1 MRSGRVTRGVSW
13 HPTGVRPDHLAALTA
28 LPALAL
34 TAWLALTAAPFPADR
49 LARDDVE
56 GVHLLDRHDRPL
68 RHVPGAAG
76 RGAWRSL
83 ADLGPWVPAA
93 FVAVEDRRFF
103 AHPGVDLRGIARAAW
118 ANLLA
123 GRVVAGGSTITQQVV
138 QLVAPQPRTLAGKAV
153 EALLAVRLERAATKA
168 TLLEHYVNRA
178 PFGHGAV
185 GVEAA
190 ARLYL
195 DRPARTLTLAEAALL
210 AGVPQAPTLNNPRT
224 DPARADA
231 RRRRVLAAMRATGV
245 IDAAVEA
252 EARAST
258 ARLDASAAPFAA
270 PHFAAW
276 ALAQPESV
284 GVVPTTLDL
293 DLQVHVEDA
302 VAVTVRAL
310 ADRHVTQG
318 AAVVLDNAT
327 GDVLAWVGSRDFFDA
342 AEGQNDMVVGLRQ
355 PGSTLKPF
363 VYGLALE
370 DGLTAATP
378 LPDLPLFVPT
388 LIGDYRPRNYDR
400 RYHGWVSLRAALA
413 NSYNVPAVL
422 VAHRV
427 GVGRLLASLRDDL
440 GFASLTDSATH
451 YGVGL
456 ALGNGEVRLL
466 ELANAYRALANDG
479 VWSPVRWRRDRPAPT
494 GRRVMPAAIARLLT
508 DILADPVARSPA
520 FGRGGALEAPFP
532 AAVKTGTSADFTD
545 NWTVGFTRRHTVA
558 AWTGNFDGRPMER
571 VSGVTGAG
579 PLWARVVRAAT
590 TGAPGGFA
598 RAGLERHRV
607 CPDPPACDGAYDEL
621 FVPGTAPDGPTTPP
635 LPRGVRVVFPDTGDV
650 FQRDVDAP
658 PELARIRLRADA
670 PADVEAL
677 VFAVDGEVMAP
688 VGRPFRRWWTL
699 QPGRHTLRAWPV
711 GAPGAAGPAVT
722 FEVLE

>member
-1 MRSGRVTRGVSW
+1 MRSDRLV
-13 HPTGVRPDHLAALTA
+13 PLTA

-34 TAWLALTAAPFPADR
+34 TAWLALTAAPFPAAR
-49 LARDDVE
+49 LARGDLE
-56 GVHLLDRHDRPL
+56 GVRLLDRHDRPL
-68 RHVPGAAG
+68 RHVPGPAG
-76 RGAWRSL
+76 RGTWRAL
-83 ADLGPWVPAA
+83 DDLGPWLPAA

-103 AHPGVDLRGIARAAW
+103 DHPGVDLRGVARAAW
-118 ANLLA
+118 SNLRA
-123 GRVVAGGSTITQQVV
+123 GRVVAGGSTLTQQLV
-138 QLVAPQPRTLAGKAV
+138 QLVAPQPRTFAGKAV
-153 EALLAVRLERAATKA
+153 EALLALRLERAVDKPTV
-168 TLLEHYVNRA
+168 LEHYVNRA

-224 DPARADA
+224 DPARAEA

-245 IDAAVEA
+245 IDAAAEA
-252 EARAST
+252 EALAAP
-258 ARLDASAAPFAA
+258 ARLDAASAPFAA

-276 ALAQPESV
+276 ALTQSPAP
-284 GVVPTTLDL
+284 GAVPTTLDL
-293 DLQVHVEDA
+293 DLQARVEEA
-302 VAVTVRAL
+302 VAITVRGL

-342 AEGQNDMVVGLRQ
+342 AEGQNDMVTGLRQ

-370 DGLTAATP
+370 DGLTAATL

-427 GVGRLLASLRDDL
+427 GVGRLLARLRDDL
-440 GFASLTDSATH
+440 GFASLTDSAAH

-466 ELANAYRALANDG
+466 DLANAYRALANDG
-479 VWSPVRWRRDRPAPT
+479 VWSPIRWRRDEPVPA
-494 GRRVMPAAIARLLT
+494 GRRVVPTAVARLLT
-508 DILADPVARSPA
+508 DILADPVARAPA
-520 FGRGGALEAPFP
+520 FGRGGALEPPFP

-545 NWTVGFTRRHTVA
+545 NWTVGFTPRHTVA

-579 PLWARVVRAAT
+579 PLWARVVRLVAPGAA
-590 TGAPGGFA
+590 GGFA

-607 CPDPPACDGAYDEL
+607 CPDPPACDRAHDEL
-621 FVPGTAPDGPTTPP
+621 FVPGAAPDGPPAPRPP
-635 LPRGVRVVFPDTGDV
+635 PGVRVVFPDTGDV
-650 FQRDVDAP
+650 FQRDLDAP
-658 PELARIRLRADA
+658 PDLARLRLRAEA
-670 PADVEAL
+670 PAGVDTL
-677 VFAVDGEVMAP
+677 VFAVGDEILPP
-688 VGRPFRRWWTL
+688 VGRPFRQWWTL
-699 QPGRHTLRAWPV
+699 RPGRHTLRAWPAD
-711 GAPGAAGPAVT
+711 APDAAGPPVT